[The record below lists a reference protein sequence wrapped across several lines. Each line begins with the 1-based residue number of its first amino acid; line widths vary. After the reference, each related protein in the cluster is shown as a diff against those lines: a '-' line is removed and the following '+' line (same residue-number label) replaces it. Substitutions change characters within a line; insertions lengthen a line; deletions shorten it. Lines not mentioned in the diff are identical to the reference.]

1 MDVCE
6 LCSSEYKNLGSHV
19 RQKHN
24 MSMDEYAAVNEQSL
38 DLTDEIKTIEA
49 TNAPQ
54 EGSLESAG
62 IIVTRAERES
72 GILDVEKRFTED
84 MQIGELLKLKGISLQ
99 ELGSI
104 ISQYIT
110 GSSPHPV
117 QDVSRNEEVGLKGAK
132 ELLGQKEVS
141 VTNLH
146 IAEALHKKF
155 GYEVTDVTK
164 NPKTWHLRSSS

>member
-1 MDVCE
+1 MEVCE
-6 LCSSEYKNLGSHV
+6 LCGSKKKNLGSHV

-24 MSMDEYAAVNEQSL
+24 MSMDEYAAVNKESL
-38 DLTDEIKTIEA
+38 DLTDETDMAQVPLKE
-49 TNAPQ
+49 
-54 EGSLESAG
+54 AG
-62 IIVTRAERES
+62 ITVTKAELES

-84 MQIGELLKLKGISLQ
+84 MQVGELLKLKGISLQ

-104 ISQYIT
+104 ISNYIN

-117 QDVSRNEEVGLKGAK
+117 QDVNRNEDVGLKGAK
-132 ELLGQKEVS
+132 KLLGQKNVS

-164 NPKTWHLRSSS
+164 NPKTWHLKSSS